1 MLEKIKQDS
10 RSKFHL
16 EEGEE
21 IVHASSILNSIS
33 LPDDFKICLLYWC
46 TFIEGRTIAKEW
58 LVRLLVAG
66 GLIQEKPGHLMGD
79 KAQETV
85 ETLFDFESYTK
96 KTPEDV
102 PAN

>member
-1 MLEKIKQDS
+1 
-10 RSKFHL
+10 
-16 EEGEE
+16 
-21 IVHASSILNSIS
+21 
-33 LPDDFKICLLYWC
+33 
-46 TFIEGRTIAKEW
+46 
-58 LVRLLVAG
+58 
-66 GLIQEKPGHLMGD
+66 MGD